1 MTDPQQNAKN
11 GESKLML
18 GFILRRCAVELGHA
32 PTPEEFA
39 AWANEQKQHG
49 KSFCLFG
56 KAISPSAAKV
66 MFSQPGRMVT
76 VSPQGM
82 ARIWRGKR

>member
-1 MTDPQQNAKN
+1 MANTATSRGDQN
-11 GESKLML
+11 KLML

-39 AWANEQKQHG
+39 VWANEQEQNG
-49 KSFCLFG
+49 KFFCLFG
-56 KAISPSAAKV
+56 KAITSSAAKV

>member
-1 MTDPQQNAKN
+1 MVESATSRGDQN
-11 GESKLML
+11 KLML

-32 PTPEEFA
+32 PTPDEFA
-39 AWANEQKQHG
+39 AWANEQKQNG

-56 KAISPSAAKV
+56 KAITSSAAKV

-82 ARIWRGKR
+82 ARIWQGNR

>member
-1 MTDPQQNAKN
+1 MVEPATSRGDQN
-11 GESKLML
+11 KLML

-32 PTPEEFA
+32 PTPDEFA
-39 AWANEQKQHG
+39 AWANEQKQNG

-56 KAISPSAAKV
+56 KAITSSAAKV

-82 ARIWRGKR
+82 ARIWQGNR